1 MAGQGLLGNSDYVR
15 YRIARGT
22 SLLGSQLSGVC
33 YVLLVLALGGGAV
46 QAGAIGSASLITRS
60 VCRLP
65 GGHVADRFDRR
76 RLMYLMDLIC
86 VVAVGSIPL
95 ASAAGLLR
103 YPQLLAV
110 AIIEGA
116 ASSVFRPSATVF
128 IRDVVP
134 PGLLQRALSQMQ
146 TSTAAIS
153 TVGPLAGGALF
164 GFGRMLPF
172 TADAASYGVSCALL
186 LWGSVIRRPAGPAAA
201 EAAVRP
207 AVTDN
212 RMTAGLRWL
221 WQQQTVM
228 RLVYFASALNF
239 TAAAAPVA
247 VVVVLREH
255 GTAPVV
261 IGALM
266 GCIGAGSVL
275 GAMAS
280 ARLIGWLGTAR
291 LFLLV
296 GFAWAAGFAAFAVD
310 ASAYVVGPVLVLLF
324 VVSPASGRALYN
336 VTVGEA
342 PHELLGRVST
352 AENMI
357 SSSLATVA
365 PLLAGTLLAVFGDRS
380 IWLVLA
386 GICAV
391 VTVVAVLPMAVARKP
406 PAPVVGEPQ
415 AQVPAG
421 ERG

>member
-1 MAGQGLLGNSDYVR
+1 VAEQGLLRNGDYVR

-33 YVLLVLALGGGAV
+33 YMLLVLALGGGAV

-186 LWGSVIRRPAGPAAA
+186 LWGSVVRRPETPAVQ
-201 EAAVRP
+201 AVARP
-207 AVTDN
+207 ARTDN

-221 WQQQTVM
+221 WGQQTVM

-386 GICAV
+386 GICVV
-391 VTVVAVLPMAVARKP
+391 VTVVAVLPMAVTRKP
-406 PAPVVGEPQ
+406 RGPVVAEPQ